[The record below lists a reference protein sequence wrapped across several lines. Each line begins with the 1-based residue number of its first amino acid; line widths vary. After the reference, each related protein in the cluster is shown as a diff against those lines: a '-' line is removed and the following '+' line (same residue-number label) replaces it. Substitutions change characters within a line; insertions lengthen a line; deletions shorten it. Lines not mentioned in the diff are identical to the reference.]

1 MPERSLVDQLDQEIQ
16 AMFAGSEVSA
26 DPELRALVEVAR
38 DLRDLPRP
46 SFKVRLK
53 SELERESKSS
63 MATAAIN
70 RVSAKLQ
77 TAAPVLRVKGAA
89 GAMEFYKKAFGAS
102 EVLRFE
108 VGGTVAHGELQ
119 IGNSLVMLA
128 EASALQGFP
137 GPENLGGSPMSV
149 HLYVDDVDAFV
160 RQALDSGAKTVRPVE
175 NHFYGDRAGTIADP
189 YGYNWIIAT
198 RKEDLDLEE
207 MYRRFEGISQPAP
220 SKAAAPERQTL
231 TPYIIVQDAPGLI
244 DFVKHAFGAQE
255 KMRTVGSAGGVHA
268 EVRIGDTELMLG
280 GGAPDLKWRGESR
293 PMALHIYV
301 EDVDAAYERAMKAGG
316 VSGYAPI
323 DHEYGERSGSVTD
336 ASGNM
341 WYIATFKGEKYKPEG
356 LSDVTPYLHPV
367 RAEPV
372 INFLKRSFGAEE
384 LEKYASPDGVI
395 HHAKIKIGNSMLEM
409 GEAHGPYQPM
419 PSNFYLHVPD
429 VDMAY
434 QRALASGA
442 TSTSELTDQPWGA
455 RVGGVK
461 DAFGN
466 EWYISGDLKK

>member
-1 MPERSLVDQLDQEIQ
+1 MPERSLGDQLDQEIQ
-16 AMFAGSEVSA
+16 AMFAGIPGGA
-26 DPELRALVEVAR
+26 DPGLRALVEIAGA
-38 DLRDLPRP
+38 LRDLPRP

-53 SELERESKSS
+53 SELERKSG
-63 MATAAIN
+63 MATAVID

-77 TAAPVLRVKGAA
+77 TAAPVLRVKDAA
-89 GAMEFYKKAFGAS
+89 GAMEFYQKAFGAR
-102 EVLRFE
+102 EVLRFD
-108 VGGTVAHGELQ
+108 VHGTMAHGELQ
-119 IGNSLVMLA
+119 IGNSLIMLA
-128 EASALQGFP
+128 EASPLLGYP
-137 GPENLGGSPMSV
+137 GPESLGGSPMSV

-160 RQALDSGAKTVRPVE
+160 KQALDSGAKTVRAIE
-175 NHFYGDRAGTIADP
+175 DHFYGDRAGTISDP

-198 RKEDLDLEE
+198 RKEDLNLEE
-207 MYRRFEGISQPAP
+207 MHRRFEGLMSQPGP
-220 SKAAAPERQTL
+220 SPAALPQRQTL

-293 PMALHIYV
+293 PTALHIYV
-301 EDVDAAYERAMKAGG
+301 EDVNAAYERAVEAGG
-316 VSGYAPI
+316 VSGYAPV

-336 ASGNM
+336 PFGNM
-341 WYIATFKGEKYKPEG
+341 WYIATLKGEKYKPEG
-356 LSDVTPYLHPV
+356 LRDVTPYLHPV

-372 INFLKRSFGAEE
+372 INYLKRSFGAEE
-384 LEKYASPDGVI
+384 LEKYATPDGVI
-395 HHAKIKIGNSMLEM
+395 HHAKIKIGNSALEM

-429 VDMAY
+429 ADMAY
-434 QRALASGA
+434 QRALAAGA
-442 TSTSELTDQPWGA
+442 TSTSEPTDQPWGA
-455 RVGGVK
+455 RVGTVK

-466 EWYISGDLKK
+466 EWYIAGDLKK